1 VTGSGLA
8 GKSVDREAGL
18 ANLDRLAGVRG
29 IQLRHDVPLAPI
41 TTLRVGGPADRLAE
55 PGSRDE
61 LIATLNAAREAGV
74 PWLVLGNGS
83 NVVVADRGVRG
94 LVIRNRA
101 RDVHVDGATLTADAG
116 APMALLVKRA
126 TATGLTGLEW
136 GIAVPGTLGG
146 AVWANAGAHGGEMR
160 ERVAEVGTWD
170 PDSGEQHRLTN
181 EACRFAYR
189 ESRFKHEPLVVLDAT
204 LQLSPDDSQ
213 VVAARVAEFQAQ
225 RLATQPLAE
234 QNAGSVF
241 RNPPGDFAGRLI
253 EAAGL
258 KGTQEGSAS
267 VSERHANFIV
277 TQRAGRAADVQ
288 RLADRV
294 RSTVLEASGV
304 SLTYEIEFVGEWEPD
319 R

>member
-1 VTGSGLA
+1 MAGRRAGPDAHLA
-8 GKSVDREAGL
+8 R
-18 ANLDRLAGVRG
+18 LDRLAADRG
-29 IQLRHDVPLAPI
+29 IRLQSDIPLAPI

-55 PGSRDE
+55 PRTRDE
-61 LIATLNAAREAGV
+61 LMAILDTAREAGV
-74 PWLVLGNGS
+74 AWLVLGNGS

-101 RDVHVDGATLTADAG
+101 RGIHVDGATLSADAG
-116 APMALLVKRA
+116 TPMALLVKRA
-126 TATGLTGLEW
+126 TAAGLTGLEW
-136 GIAVPGTLGG
+136 GIAVPGTVGG
-146 AVWANAGAHGGEMR
+146 AVWANAGAHGGETR
-160 ERVAEVGTWD
+160 ERVVDVGTWD
-170 PDSGEQHRLTN
+170 PDTGRQRRLTN
-181 EACRFAYR
+181 GECRFDYR

-204 LQLSPDDSQ
+204 LELAPGDPQ
-213 VVAARVAEFQAQ
+213 VVAARVGEFQAQ

-258 KGTQEGSAS
+258 KGAQEGSAS
-267 VSERHANFIV
+267 VSTRHANFIV
-277 TQRAGRAADVQ
+277 TQRSGRAADVR

-304 SLTYEIEFVGEWEPD
+304 SLTYEIEFVGDWGADWGPD
-319 R
+319 Q

>member
-1 VTGSGLA
+1 VTGSGVA
-8 GKSVDREAGL
+8 GNAVDREAGL
-18 ANLDRLAGVRG
+18 ANLDRLTAERG
-29 IQLRHDVPLAPI
+29 IRLRHDVPLAPI

-55 PGSRDE
+55 PGTRNE
-61 LIATLNAAREAGV
+61 LIVTLDAAREAGV

-101 RDVHVDGATLTADAG
+101 RGVQVEGATLAADAG

-126 TATGLTGLEW
+126 TAAGLTGLEW

-160 ERVAEVGTWD
+160 ERVVEVGTWD
-170 PDSGEQHRLTN
+170 PDSGTQQRLTN
-181 EACRFAYR
+181 AACRFAYR
-189 ESRFKHEPLVVLDAT
+189 ESRFKHEALVVLHAT

-213 VVAARVAEFQAQ
+213 LVAARVAEFQAQ

-258 KGTQEGSAS
+258 KGAQEGSAS

-277 TQRAGRAADVQ
+277 TQPGGRAADVR

-294 RSTVLEASGV
+294 RSTVLESTGV
-304 SLTYEIEFVGEWEPD
+304 SLTFEIEFVGDWEPN